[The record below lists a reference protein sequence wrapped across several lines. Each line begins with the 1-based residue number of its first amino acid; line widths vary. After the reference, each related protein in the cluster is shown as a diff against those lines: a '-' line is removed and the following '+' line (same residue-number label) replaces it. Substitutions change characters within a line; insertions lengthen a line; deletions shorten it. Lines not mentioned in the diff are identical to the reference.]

1 MKLMRICFSLE
12 SRIARLLPLAE
23 RIPTLEDRILHLET
37 NNNELEKEVRAMNIK
52 VGSAE
57 GNLATVRFER
67 DEAIVRLELKEVDFD
82 QLLAENEQLLQQFRD
97 EVALHEQTRKVGL
110 G

>member
-1 MKLMRICFSLE
+1 M
-12 SRIARLLPLAE
+12 PLAE

-110 G
+110 D